1 MNDRLNGL
9 LELYEKD
16 PDDSFLIYGIALEYK
31 SKKNYTEAENYFEIL
46 IEKDPTYVPVYMQ
59 FAILKEE
66 INEITKAKELYTEGI
81 KIAEQK
87 GDAHAAQEMG
97 DFLNELDWK

>member
-16 PDDSFLIYGIALEYK
+16 PNDSFIIYGIALEYK
-31 SKKNYTEAENYFEIL
+31 SKKDYSESENYFKKL
-46 IEKDPTYVPVYMQ
+46 IEKDPNYVPAYMQ

-66 INEITKAKELYTEGI
+66 TNEISKAKELYTAGI
-81 KIAEQK
+81 KIAKQK
-87 GDAHAAQEMG
+87 GDSHAAQEMEE
-97 DFLNELDWK
+97 FLDELE

>member
-9 LELYEKD
+9 LELYKKE

-31 SKKNYTEAENYFEIL
+31 SKRNYTEAENYFKL
-46 IEKDPTYVPVYMQ
+46 LLEKDPTYVPVYMQ

-66 INEITKAKELYTEGI
+66 INEISKAKELYTEGI
-81 KIAEQK
+81 KIAKQK
-87 GDAHAAQEMG
+87 GDTHAAQEME
-97 DFLNELDWK
+97 DFLDELD